1 MAFHSWETLG
11 LSGRCEF
18 ASAGESSGASGR
30 LRRGLRFRV
39 TGQGGFANFVVQLPL
54 DGDEKDILRTVSMA
68 NSIRQWRDIEPG
80 DPSVAEVDAVVKDEA
95 IDDLAS
101 YLGPGNAAHFAE
113 PNPTLFNTF
122 QLDLGRATV
131 VIGDRIHEVNRTNV
145 ADGIRRLSLR
155 PA

>member
-1 MAFHSWETLG
+1 M
-11 LSGRCEF
+11 
-18 ASAGESSGASGR
+18 
-30 LRRGLRFRV
+30 
-39 TGQGGFANFVVQLPL
+39 QLPL

-101 YLGPGNAAHFAE
+101 YLEPGNAAHFAE

-145 ADGIRRLSLR
+145 AGGIRRLSLR